1 VTYQNKRTAISL
13 FLIGAIATLIWASQ
27 LFMGSKSVPHCDINS
42 GRCEV
47 VSNDIEYQFTLGP
60 MPARSLNKMTLTADT
75 ELPGVNR
82 VWVDLQGADMYMG
95 VNQFEMKETEGL
107 WQGQTQLAVCTTDT
121 MTWLATV
128 IFETDSEQEIVEL
141 RFDAR

>member
-1 VTYQNKRTAISL
+1 
-13 FLIGAIATLIWASQ
+13 
-27 LFMGSKSVPHCDINS
+27 
-42 GRCEV
+42 
-47 VSNDIEYQFTLGP
+47 

-107 WQGQTQLAVCTTDT
+107 WQGQTELAVCTTDT

-128 IFETDSEQEIVEL
+128 IFETESEQEIVEL

>member
-1 VTYQNKRTAISL
+1 MTNPPKRIVISL
-13 FLIGAIATLIWASQ
+13 SLICSIVLLTWASQ
-27 LFMGSKSVPHCDINS
+27 LFLGPKPVSHCDINS

-47 VSNDIEYQFTLGP
+47 VNDDIRYHFTLGP
-60 MPARSLNKMTLTADT
+60 MPARSLNSMTLTAETD
-75 ELPGVNR
+75 LPEVNR

-95 VNQFEMKETEGL
+95 VNQFEMEKSDHL
-107 WQGQTQLAVCTTDT
+107 WQGKTQLAVCTTGT
-121 MTWLATV
+121 MTWLAKV